1 MMDIISQNEVD
12 FFIEH
17 IKESKL
23 NELGSKIW
31 YDSHDR
37 LQKLNQQATLDA
49 SKGREEYIKDQL
61 ISYGKVSIIV
71 HEAIC
76 VAIWREKVLPELLC
90 IIPNPTQSFT
100 LYFILFHETVA
111 VGLLQKILFHEEGV
125 QSLGNYALD
134 LFDHIIFAI
143 THIAIGNTNNFQ
155 ICSKITNMPVVD
167 EIIEHKHKIQFE
179 VGICCIG
186 IMFNMLLHVKNL
198 SLSVTTRMT
207 TNNDVP
213 MLLCQLLNVKP
224 WIKWENKKKYIFQE
238 NSWKIMDETN
248 NIIPKQEA
256 HLWLSLHE
264 FFTSEQL
271 RKSYEITQFRKK
283 NLMQLQHLLND
294 SVLDQIPPLIHFRQC
309 LYQLSLT
316 EVSTRFKRTLIMELN
331 AEIRPTILNTYTKQW
346 KKIARTQVVY
356 LFGNDSYDVAKSLS
370 ETYEHIDDFEVK
382 ENICAHCR
390 QPAKNR
396 CSKCKKQWYCSR
408 KCQVTNWDKHKII
421 CQ

>member
-12 FFIEH
+12 FFIDH

-23 NELGSKIW
+23 NELGSKMW

-49 SKGREEYIKDQL
+49 TEGREEYIKDHL
-61 ISYGKVSIIV
+61 ISYGKVVPIIV

-76 VAIWREKVLPELLC
+76 VAIWREKVLPEVLS
-90 IIPNPTQSFT
+90 IISNPTQSFT
-100 LYFILFHETVA
+100 LYFVLFHETVA
-111 VGLLQKILFHEEGV
+111 IGLLQKILFHEEGV

-134 LFDHIIFAI
+134 LFDHIIFSI

-155 ICSKITNMPVVD
+155 IFSKISDTSVVD
-167 EIIEHKHKIQFE
+167 EIVKHKHKIQFE
-179 VGICCIG
+179 VGIGCIG
-186 IMFNMLLHVKNL
+186 ILFNMLLHIKNL

-213 MLLCQLLNVKP
+213 MLICQLLNVKP
-224 WIKWENKKKYIFQE
+224 WIKLENNKKYIFQD
-238 NSWKIMDETN
+238 NSWKIMDEKV

-271 RKSYEITQFRKK
+271 RNSYEITQFRKK

-294 SVLDQIPPLIHFRQC
+294 CLLDQIPPLIQLRQC
-309 LYQLSLT
+309 LYHLSLT
-316 EVSTRFKRTLIMELN
+316 EASTVFKRPLIIELN
-331 AEIRPTILNTYTKQW
+331 AEIRTTILNTYAKQW
-346 KKIARTQVVY
+346 KKIARTQVAY
-356 LFGNDSYDVAKSLS
+356 LFGNDSYDVAKS
-370 ETYEHIDDFEVK
+370 K
-382 ENICAHCR
+382 
-390 QPAKNR
+390 PAKKR

-408 KCQVTNWDKHKII
+408 
-421 CQ
+421 